1 MLPSKNKPG
10 FWVTNISKKDV
21 CLADLKL
28 TIRRGDRKNLLDSR
42 HFSYTI
48 EELEKSRES
57 GSLHAKSDKI
67 KVSYIQPQE
76 IVKPGVYIAKVYSG
90 EIPDIVGKHVVP
102 VEPIVRTARSQLKI
116 VQKEYEELSLSDEKY
131 AEDFLSDTEFLTNP
145 YKKENS

>member
-10 FWVTNISKKDV
+10 FWITNISKKDV
-21 CLADLKL
+21 SLADLRL
-28 TIRRGDRKNLLDSR
+28 TICSGARKNLLDSR
-42 HFSYTI
+42 HFSYTL

-76 IVKPGVYIAKVYSG
+76 VVKPGLYIAKVFAG
-90 EIPDIVGKHVVP
+90 GVPEVIGKNVIPIKPRV
-102 VEPIVRTARSQLKI
+102 TTTRSQLKI
-116 VQKEYEELSLSDEKY
+116 IEKEYEELSLSDEKY
-131 AEDFLSDTEFLTNP
+131 AEEFLADTEFLVNP